1 MLSMFKKNGS
11 NNLIMLS
18 MYYDFKEIKYRISVL
33 LCDSCLKNRLLDC
46 KVERVPGTHQS
57 SRYRSNWKNF
67 DSLSYLGL
75 LVI

>member
-46 KVERVPGTHQS
+46 KVERVEPINHRAIEAIEKISTVYH
-57 SRYRSNWKNF
+57 
-67 DSLSYLGL
+67 
-75 LVI
+75 I